1 MIFGEICEFQFTEVI
16 MRNQIDI
23 NKLLAGVDCACGKR
37 HTCEIEWVYIEEN
50 AIKQLSNICAGY
62 QNILLVADENTYG
75 VAGENTVTALKG
87 KSIRKIIFPGNRI
100 LIPDEKAIARV
111 QAELSDIDLIIG
123 IGSGVIQDLCKYI
136 SFYNKV
142 PYMIVATAPSMDG
155 YASNGAAMITEGMKV
170 TYSAGLPL
178 AIIADTSVLKNA
190 PVDMIRSGYGDIIG
204 KYSALNDWKLSNL
217 VNDEYFCEYIYNLT
231 FEQIERTIE
240 VADKILKRDEDG
252 IKRLMEA
259 LIIIGIMMSLAE
271 SSRPASGSEH
281 HLSHFFEIT
290 GIIDGTDYLPHGT
303 DVAYSTFVTAEL
315 REKIRSS
322 EFPDKIYRESK
333 EDYEK
338 LINNIYKDCAKGCID
353 LQNRV
358 GNYKKNR
365 IDIYLSKK
373 DEIKAIL
380 SRMPSSAYIKSLLS
394 NAGFNMDYFYNF
406 YGEEKIKNALGY
418 AKDLK
423 DRYTVLWLYYD
434 LFGCIG

>member
-1 MIFGEICEFQFTEVI
+1 M
-16 MRNQIDI
+16 DI
-23 NKLLAGVDCACGKR
+23 NKILAGFDCACGKR
-37 HTCEIEWVYIEEN
+37 HNCEIECVYIEEY
-50 AIKQLSNICAGY
+50 AIQRLSNICTDY
-62 QNILLVADENTYG
+62 KNILLVADENTYG
-75 VAGENTVTALKG
+75 VAGDKTVTALKG
-87 KSIRKIIFPGNRI
+87 KSIRKIIFTGSRI

-111 QAELSDIDLIIG
+111 RAELSGIDLIIG
-123 IGSGVIQDLCKYI
+123 IGSGVIQDLCKYV

-178 AIIADTSVLKNA
+178 AIIADTTVIKNA
-190 PVDMIRSGYGDIIG
+190 PIDMIRSGYGDIIG
-204 KYSALNDWKLSNL
+204 KFSALNDWKLSKA

-240 VADKILKRDEDG
+240 VAGKILQRDEEG

-259 LIIIGIMMSLAE
+259 LIIIGIMMSFAT

-290 GIIDGTDYLPHGT
+290 GIVDGTDYLPHGT
-303 DVAYSTFVTAEL
+303 DVAYSTFVTARL
-315 REKIRSS
+315 REKILSS
-322 EFPDKIYRESK
+322 EFPDKIYREST

-338 LINNIYKDCAKGCID
+338 AITAIYKDCAKGCID

-358 GNYKKNR
+358 GNYKNNR
-365 IDIYLSKK
+365 INIYLSKK
-373 DEIKAIL
+373 DEIKEIL
-380 SRMPSSAYIKSLLS
+380 SRMPSSSHIKNLL
-394 NAGFNMDYFYNF
+394 NDAGFDLDYFYDF
-406 YGEEKIKNALGY
+406 YGEEKIKNSVRY

-434 LFGCIG
+434 LFGNLG